1 MPVSVQLT
9 RDNIVSARTQGSY
22 PVMTWR
28 LFRRCETE
36 FARYAHNIYR
46 TSGVNFQKVP
56 EAGQAQY
63 QARHSGQN
71 LCSYE
76 TKAVSAYTNIYNCI
90 YVVYVVSCVIP
101 TFVGLVVYT
110 LIYRDFRV
118 INLNGKYPEI
128 FVTDLRDI
136 WN

>member
-1 MPVSVQLT
+1 MH
-9 RDNIVSARTQGSY
+9 I
-22 PVMTWR
+22 
-28 LFRRCETE
+28 
-36 FARYAHNIYR
+36 IYR

-56 EAGQAQY
+56 EAGQSRY

-71 LCSYE
+71 PCSYE

-90 YVVYVVSCVIP
+90 YVIYVVGCIIP
-101 TFVGLVVYT
+101 TFVGLVVNT
-110 LIYRDFRV
+110 LIYRDLLV

-128 FVTDLRDI
+128 SLTDLRDI